1 MAYKTG
7 QNSRHI
13 FEMCLYAMFAALM
26 FASKILMEL
35 FPNIHLLGM
44 FTLLLT
50 VVFRRRSLIPIYLY
64 VLINGVYSG
73 FATWWIPYLYVWTV
87 LWGVGM
93 LLPRNMP
100 RYVAAVVYPVV
111 CSLHGFAFG
120 VLYAPAQ
127 ALIFGFN
134 FEQTLVWISSGFWF
148 DIIHGISNFFV
159 GMLVLPLSELILRLL
174 ARFSR

>member
-1 MAYKTG
+1 
-7 QNSRHI
+7 
-13 FEMCLYAMFAALM
+13 MCLYAMFAALM
-26 FASKILMEL
+26 FASKMLMEL
-35 FPNIHLLGM
+35 LPNVHLLGM

-50 VVFRRRSLIPIYLY
+50 VVFRRRALIPIYLY
-64 VLINGVYSG
+64 VAINGVYAG

-100 RYVAAVVYPVV
+100 HRVAAVVYPVV
-111 CSLHGFAFG
+111 CALHGFAFG
-120 VLYAPAQ
+120 ILYAPVQ
-127 ALIFGFN
+127 AMVFGLN
-134 FEQTLVWISSGFWF
+134 FEQTLVWISSGLGF

-159 GMLVLPLSELILRLL
+159 GMLVLPLSELILRLI